1 MIPLTR
7 PSLKP
12 TRPGAARLSRMY
24 WQEVRGAGTSQREP
38 DPFHRLVP
46 FKKAG
51 AGSAQQPLS
60 WFEQLFAYGSH
71 TALAACLFGFAWAAG
86 SYFSGGHPP
95 FSPLKP
101 PITRTIAPQD
111 SAERIEL
118 LRTAQ
123 KMAEDIRALKVDVE
137 ALRAAQ
143 SLTAKDTAGIAG
155 LKTRL
160 DAVKTETGTSIAE
173 LAGKV
178 ERMQREPEA
187 KLSQIIQRLDRME
200 GQLATPLAAGSS
212 GAPRHRQRRYL
223 ENRCTL
229 RRRNRRLTQRTVS
242 EIRN

>member
-1 MIPLTR
+1 MDDSADEAVPEA
-7 PSLKP
+7 
-12 TRPGAARLSRMY
+12 GAARGRPP
-24 WQEVRGAGTSQREP
+24 VANVPAGNARGRDSQREP

-51 AGSAQQPLS
+51 AGSARQPLS

-71 TALAACLFGFAWAAG
+71 AALAVCLFGFAWAAG
-86 SYFSGGHPP
+86 SYFSGGRPP
-95 FSPLKP
+95 FSPLKA

-160 DAVKTETGTSIAE
+160 DAVKP
-173 LAGKV
+173 K
-178 ERMQREPEA
+178 P
-187 KLSQIIQRLDRME
+187 
-200 GQLATPLAAGSS
+200 
-212 GAPRHRQRRYL
+212 APRSPSLRARSSACSANRRPSYP
-223 ENRCTL
+223 NYPAARSYGRPTRYAACRRIV
-229 RRRNRRLTQRTVS
+229 RRRPGTGKGGVRKTGAHCGG
-242 EIRN
+242 EAAD

>member
-1 MIPLTR
+1 MDDSADEAVPEADAGRGR
-7 PSLKP
+7 PAVANVLAGS
-12 TRPGAARLSRMY
+12 ARGRD
-24 WQEVRGAGTSQREP
+24 SQREP

-123 KMAEDIRALKVDVE
+123 KMAEDIRELKVNVE
-137 ALRAAQ
+137 AMRTAQ
-143 SLTAKDTAGIAG
+143 SQTAKDTAAIEG
-155 LKTRL
+155 LKSRL

-173 LAGKV
+173 LAGRV
-178 ERMQREPEA
+178 ERLQREPSA
-187 KLSQIIQRLDRME
+187 KLSQVLERLDRIE
-200 GQLATPLAAGSS
+200 RQTAAPLSAASTGAASATGKAAAGKQAHLQCV
-212 GAPRHRQRRYL
+212 GETAD
-223 ENRCTL
+223 
-229 RRRNRRLTQRTVS
+229 
-242 EIRN
+242 